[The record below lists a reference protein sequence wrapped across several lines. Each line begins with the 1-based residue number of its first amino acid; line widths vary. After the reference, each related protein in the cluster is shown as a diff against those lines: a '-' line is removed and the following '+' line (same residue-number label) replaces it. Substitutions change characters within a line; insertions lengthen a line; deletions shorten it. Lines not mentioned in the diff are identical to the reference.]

1 MKGLRYTIFALIA
14 MLVLSLG
21 FNLYQHKH
29 PRVEEVQSV
38 TTVFER
44 DTIIDFVYRTDT
56 IYAHTFHRD
65 TVYHTRVINDTVW
78 IADIPKTYRDST
90 PQYDL
95 TVNAVRMNWYSLDIH
110 ARDTVTVYDTQ
121 TVTNLPR
128 KQPRWGFGAFAGPS
142 YDIYNR
148 QWGVSVGLGLTFRIK

>member
-1 MKGLRYTIFALIA
+1 MKGLRTTIFLLIA
-14 MLVLSLG
+14 LLGASLA

-44 DTIIDFVYRTDT
+44 DTIIDYVYKTDT

-65 TVYHTRVINDTVW
+65 TVYCTKVINDTVW
-78 IADIPKTYRDST
+78 IADIPRTYRDST

-95 TVNAVRMNWYSLDIH
+95 TMEAVKLNWYRLDIH
-110 ARDTVTVYDTQ
+110 ARDTVTVYDRSV
-121 TVTNLPR
+121 VTNLPR
-128 KQPRWGFGAFAGPS
+128 KQSRWGFGAYAGPS

-148 QWGVSVGLGLTFRIK
+148 QWGISVGVGLTFRIK